1 VNSTE
6 YYPFDKV
13 PAFSKIDKAYASL
26 NDGLKRF
33 YQFEPNLDG
42 IRLATQTRR
51 NFPVN
56 RSLLHKTLTTQYQ
69 NLSVSPQLQ
78 SNLDALLEENTF
90 TLITAHQPC
99 LFLGPLFTVY
109 KILSTIKLSQ
119 RLNTEQSEYKY
130 VPTFILGAEDHDVEE
145 INHIHLFNKKIVWE
159 TEQSGSCGRFNLEGL
174 DDLIAQLKETLG
186 GSANAESILA
196 LIQNAFTGYR
206 TYGQASRIFIHDLF
220 NEYGL
225 VILDMDD
232 SGLKNEF
239 KSIIQDEIFNETA
252 QKYII
257 PAQEEITGAGF
268 KPATFI
274 RPINFFFLGNGYRE
288 RIEKE
293 DENFRLQ
300 QSGQLF
306 TPEEMKAEIDAAPE
320 NFSPNVNVRPV
331 YQEFTLPNVA
341 YIGGGGEL
349 AYWLERRQHFEA
361 LKVFYPTLIR
371 RDSVMLIESG
381 IATKMEK
388 IALSTDIYFSDI
400 DEIISYF
407 LENHLKEHVEIDQE
421 KSAIESLLDLIV
433 TKGAKADVT
442 LKAAFEAEK
451 VRVLKTLEGL
461 EGRIKR
467 AEKQNN
473 EVKINQ
479 IRQVKDKLFPEHQLQ
494 ERHENFMSYYLKYGS
509 GFFDMLLDHLDPL
522 RSELKIIRLEG

>member
-6 YYPFDKV
+6 YFPFDKI
-13 PAFSKIDKAYASL
+13 PAFSKLDKAYASQRV
-26 NDGLKRF
+26 GLKSF
-33 YQFEPNLDG
+33 YQFEPDPDG
-42 IRLATQTRR
+42 IRLATQMRR
-51 NFPVN
+51 QYPVN
-56 RSLLHKTLTTQYQ
+56 RTLLHETLTTQYQ
-69 NLSVSPQLQ
+69 NLSISPLLQ
-78 SNLDALLEENTF
+78 SNLDAILEENTF

-119 RLNTEQSEYKY
+119 MLNAEQSDYKY
-130 VPTFILGAEDHDVEE
+130 IPTFILGAEDHDVEE
-145 INHIHLFNKKIVWE
+145 VNHIHLFNKKIVWE
-159 TEQSGSCGRFNLEGL
+159 TNQTGSCGRFNLDGL
-174 DDLIAQLKETLG
+174 EEVIGNLKETLG
-186 GSANAESILA
+186 GSANAESILNRV
-196 LIQNAFTGYR
+196 QNAYSGYR
-206 TYGQASRIFIHDLF
+206 TYGQATRIFIHDLF

-232 SGLKNEF
+232 SRLKNEF
-239 KSIIQDEIFNETA
+239 KSVIQDEIMNETA
-252 QKYII
+252 LQNII
-257 PAQEEITGAGF
+257 TTQEEISNLGY
-268 KPATFI
+268 KPATFV
-274 RPINFFFLGNGYRE
+274 RPINFFYLGNGYRE
-288 RIEKE
+288 RIERE
-293 DENFRLQ
+293 AENFRLQ

-306 TPEEMKAEIDAAPE
+306 TPEEMSVEIDTAPE

-349 AYWLERRQHFEA
+349 AYWLERKNHFAA
-361 LKVFYPTLIR
+361 LNVFYPVLIR

-381 IATKMEK
+381 VAAKMEK
-388 IALSTDIYFSDI
+388 VALSTDIYFSDI
-400 DEIISYF
+400 DEIISYY
-407 LENHLKEHVEIDQE
+407 LENILKDHVEIDQE
-421 KSAIESLLDLIV
+421 RAAIESLLDLIV
-433 TKGAKADVT
+433 TKGSKADVT

-479 IRQVKDKLFPEHQLQ
+479 LRQVKDKMFPDQQLQ

-509 GFFDMLLDHLDPL
+509 GFFDIILDHLDPL